1 MASPTLLLKVK
12 HEVKK
17 AGTTSSFHTWHT
29 FPEKSGKSWSWDQS
43 YTEELSRSE
52 CFHRLQP
59 LSFLER
65 KTIDKESEEVTLLV
79 SVRNLL
85 RAAYF

>member
-12 HEVKK
+12 HEVKSQRRTQVSIH
-17 AGTTSSFHTWHT
+17 GTPSQRNLGRVV
-29 FPEKSGKSWSWDQS
+29 SGANLTQR
-43 YTEELSRSE
+43 TLSRSE
-52 CFHRLQP
+52 SFHGLQS

-65 KTIDKESEEVTLLV
+65 KTIDKESEEATLLV
-79 SVRNLL
+79 SVRKLL

>member
-17 AGTTSSFHTWHT
+17 SKTNSSFHTWHT

-43 YTEELSRSE
+43 YIEELSRSE
-52 CFHRLQP
+52 SFHRLQP

-79 SVRNLL
+79 SVRKLL

>member
-1 MASPTLLLKVK
+1 MKEKRRGRTQVSI
-12 HEVKK
+12 H
-17 AGTTSSFHTWHT
+17 GTPSQRNLGRVVPGTNLTQR
-29 FPEKSGKSWSWDQS
+29 P
-43 YTEELSRSE
+43 LSRSE
-52 CFHRLQP
+52 SFHRLQP

-79 SVRNLL
+79 SVRKLL